1 MSYIDII
8 ILVPL
13 AIAAIRGFRKGF
25 ISELAS
31 ILALVVG
38 VLISMHFSYF
48 LADLAI
54 SQGWVEE
61 GNRMLAPISFL
72 ITFLAVVFCLN
83 MVGNLVTS
91 LLNVVALGLIN
102 RIAGAAFG
110 VLKMFLLLAIALI
123 AVDSF
128 GKTKPIIPESL
139 ERDSALLEPMRDLAT
154 TVLPSL
160 QRMIPW
166 EDIPKSLEE
175 LEQAL

>member
-1 MSYIDII
+1 
-8 ILVPL
+8 
-13 AIAAIRGFRKGF
+13 
-25 ISELAS
+25 
-31 ILALVVG
+31 
-38 VLISMHFSYF
+38 
-48 LADLAI
+48 
-54 SQGWVEE
+54 
-61 GNRMLAPISFL
+61 MLAPISFL